1 MIYKISKICKIRS
14 EKNKWLSIIPY
25 IVRNSYFMEDFIFN
39 WWEISIFWCKSIRA
53 YVRIRFKCESWSKE
67 VFERWLTWIRK
78 IQWKSFSS
86 LIKNAIK
93 FSSIVTLRGI
103 WLEERWRFVR
113 KWEGKKIWRIELLI
127 GSSIDL
133 FLKWIFL
140 LWILFFFFK
149 LNNDLLLF
157 ILLFFL
163 YLCNIIISWY
173 SRLNINAI

>member
-14 EKNKWLSIIPY
+14 EKNKWLLIIPY

-86 LIKNAIK
+86 LTRNAIK
-93 FSSIVTLRGI
+93 FLSIVTLRGI

-113 KWEGKKIWRIELLI
+113 KWKKIWRIKLLI
-127 GSSIDL
+127 DRSVSKVNIP
-133 FLKWIFL
+133 FMNSF
-140 LWILFFFFK
+140 LFFK
-149 LNNDLLLF
+149 
-157 ILLFFL
+157 IK
-163 YLCNIIISWY
+163 
-173 SRLNINAI
+173 